1 MSRRGFVVVG
11 VDLAGVS
18 RRPSGICLLKPAR
31 VMTTV
36 LYDDEEILSF
46 IQRGRPSLVAI
57 DAPLNL
63 PPGRRTMAEQNRVHF
78 RPCDEELRRRRIPF
92 FPITL
97 GPMRTLTE
105 RGIKLKRRLERQGF
119 RVVEI
124 YPGGAQDVWGMP
136 RARKN
141 LAGLREGLIRL
152 GLKGLRKDATGDELD
167 AATGAL
173 VGLLFLQGKAEVLG
187 DFRAGAIIMPGPDPA
202 RRPGSL
208 MKNV

>member
-1 MSRRGFVVVG
+1 
-11 VDLAGVS
+11 
-18 RRPSGICLLKPAR
+18 
-31 VMTTV
+31 
-36 LYDDEEILSF
+36 
-46 IQRGRPSLVAI
+46 
-57 DAPLNL
+57 
-63 PPGRRTMAEQNRVHF
+63 
-78 RPCDEELRRRRIPF
+78 
-92 FPITL
+92 
-97 GPMRTLTE
+97 
-105 RGIKLKRRLERQGF
+105 
-119 RVVEI
+119 VVEI